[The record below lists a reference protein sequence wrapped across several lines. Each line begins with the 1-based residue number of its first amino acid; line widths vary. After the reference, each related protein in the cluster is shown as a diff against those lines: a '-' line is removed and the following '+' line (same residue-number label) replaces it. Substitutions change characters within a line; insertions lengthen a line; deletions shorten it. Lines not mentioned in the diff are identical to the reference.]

1 MRLLLFAV
9 LAVVAAGAVWAQT
22 PPPPPAAPA
31 QAAPAPDVAWPR
43 ERKADDGT
51 TITVYQPQLERW
63 ADNNL
68 SGRAAVSVLR
78 PGVKEPHFGVIE
90 LTARTQI
97 DKSSD
102 LVTLTEV
109 RIPKG
114 SFPGASKEDAEK
126 YLATLRA
133 ALPKDGWPVSAQ
145 ALQTNLAIA
154 QAQSKQKAQP
164 VKNDPPQIIFRTAP
178 SMLVMLSGEPALRD
192 MKEAPGLKRVI
203 NTSALMLQDPASST
217 YYLWAVG
224 RWFESKAVT
233 GEWKPGPPTLAQLDK
248 VREAL
253 KDQYDPL
260 EGKNAEGE
268 PLFEP
273 GAVPQIIVATKPTEL
288 LQSKGEPKFSP
299 IAGTQLLYMANSSND
314 IFMELG
320 GQTYYVL
327 ISGRWFSAKAMTGP
341 WTFVPSKKLPADFAK
356 IPPEH
361 PMSDTLISVAGTPQ
375 ASEAA
380 IANQIPQT
388 AIVQRDIQP
397 TPVVFDGG
405 KPQWKPID
413 GTPLQ
418 YAFNTGPP
426 VIMIDPKTYYMVQN
440 GVWFNATGATGPW
453 AVAATVPAV
462 IYTIPATSP
471 LHYVT
476 YVRVY
481 SSTPTT
487 VFVGY
492 TPGYYG
498 TVMTTDGTVV
508 YGTGYVHPVYV
519 GTVWYPPPPTYGWGV
534 GFATGV
540 FFGFAISGGW
550 HSPCCYGGGGGVYI
564 NHRNTNININNS
576 YNRWGGKTSNVS
588 GPGGRDVTR
597 TQVGNTTLAKG
608 SGSNN
613 VYAGRDGQVYR
624 NEGGNWQKY
633 EGGAGKGQS
642 GNWSDVQRP
651 EGGNRPD
658 AGTRP
663 SQQPAGGSRPGG
675 GESVNSLDRQAQA
688 RQTGEQRAAAARQPS
703 GGFQGAGGGGGGF
716 QGGGGFHG
724 GGGMRGGGGRG
735 GGRR

>member
-1 MRLLLFAV
+1 MRGLLAGLMM
-9 LAVVAAGAVWAQT
+9 VAAAVWAQT
-22 PPPPPAAPA
+22 PPPPPPPP
-31 QAAPAPDVAWPR
+31 APAPDVAWPR
-43 ERKADDGT
+43 ERKTDDGT

-68 SGRAAVSVLR
+68 SGRAAVSVVR
-78 PGVKEPHFGVIE
+78 PGEKEPHFGVIE
-90 LTARTQI
+90 LAARTDI
-97 DKSSD
+97 DKNAD
-102 LVTLTEV
+102 LVTLSQV
-109 RIPKG
+109 RITKG
-114 SFPGASKEDAEK
+114 AFPGVSPQDAEK

-133 ALPKDGWPVSAQ
+133 ALPKTGWPVSAQ
-145 ALQTNLAIA
+145 ALQANLAIA
-154 QAQSKQKAQP
+154 QAQSKQKALP
-164 VKNDPPQIIFRTAP
+164 VKNNPPQILFRTSP
-178 SMLVMLSGEPALRD
+178 SMLVPVDGEPALRD
-192 MKEAPGLKRVI
+192 LKEAPGLKRVI
-203 NTSALMLQDPASST
+203 NTGALILQDPSSAT

-224 RWFESKAVT
+224 RWFEAKALT
-233 GEWKPGPPTLAQLDK
+233 GEWKPGPLTLAQLDK
-248 VREAL
+248 ARAAL
-253 KDQYDPL
+253 ANQYDPM
-260 EGKNAEGE
+260 EGKDSEDK
-268 PLFEP
+268 PLFDP
-273 GAVPQIIVATKPTEL
+273 GAVPQIIVTTKPTEL

-299 IAGTQLLYMANSSND
+299 IPGTQLLYMANSSND

-320 GQTYYVL
+320 GQAYYVL
-327 ISGRWFSAKAMTGP
+327 ISGRWFSAKTLTGP
-341 WTFVPSKKLPADFAK
+341 WTFINSKKLPADFAK

-361 PMSDTLISVAGTPQ
+361 PMSDVLMSVAGTPQ
-375 ASEAA
+375 AGEAA

-388 AIVQRDIQP
+388 ASVQRDIQP
-397 TPVVFDGG
+397 TPVVYDGG
-405 KPQWKPID
+405 KPQWKPIE

-426 VIMIDPKTYYMVQN
+426 VIQIDPKTYYMVQN
-440 GVWFNATGATGPW
+440 GVWFAGTAATGPW
-453 AVAATVPAV
+453 AVTATVPTV
-462 IYTIPATSP
+462 IYTIPASSP

-508 YGTGYVHPVYV
+508 YGTGYVYPVYV
-519 GTVWYPPPPTYGWGV
+519 GAVYYPPPPTYGWGA

-633 EGGAGKGQS
+633 EGGAGKGQ
-642 GNWSDVQRP
+642 GGGTWSDVQRP

-675 GESVNSLDRQAQA
+675 ESVNSLDRQAQA
-688 RQTGEQRAAAARQPS
+688 RQTGEQRATAARQPS
-703 GGFQGAGGGGGGF
+703 GGFQGGGGGF
-716 QGGGGFHG
+716 SGGGGARG
-724 GGGMRGGGGRG
+724 GGGGRG
-735 GGRR
+735 GGGRR